1 MLWQQQHDRNRNQS
15 FRYKVVSIQIQYKLK
30 QWNYCHYFKYSL
42 CQMKND
48 PCSCECNLCNCM
60 WSLKKFRTSTGFK
73 PVDLAI
79 PLQRSNQLLK
89 LWSHPTYSN
98 PVEVLNFS
106 QASLHNCINCVHCDN
121 HFFIFISFPQF
132 IYDLFH
138 ISLALK
144 PLMLGAS
151 HLCVHM
157 FLWKR
162 WMWQMYQIK
171 SCMRYVKLFTPWLN
185 QLVSKLL
192 VAKWLCIK
200 KTSNNRQSACNKG
213 FTLCSAADDVCI
225 TTVSLTWLCL
235 VVVASFQLF
244 AFYAVSTPGVQ
255 ITNCVP
261 YKGF

>member
-1 MLWQQQHDRNRNQS
+1 MLWLQQHDRNRNQS

-30 QWNYCHYFKYSL
+30 QWNCTTNKYSL

-89 LWSHPTYSN
+89 LWSHTTYSN

-192 VAKWLCIK
+192 VAKWLVSKRPVTIEKVCATRDSHSAVLLIMFVLWQCLYCELVLIASCSCGQLSTFCI
-200 KTSNNRQSACNKG
+200 
-213 FTLCSAADDVCI
+213 LCS
-225 TTVSLTWLCL
+225 
-235 VVVASFQLF
+235 
-244 AFYAVSTPGVQ
+244 FYSWSS
-255 ITNCVP
+255 N
-261 YKGF
+261 Y

>member
-1 MLWQQQHDRNRNQS
+1 
-15 FRYKVVSIQIQYKLK
+15 
-30 QWNYCHYFKYSL
+30 
-42 CQMKND
+42 MK
-48 PCSCECNLCNCM
+48 P
-60 WSLKKFRTSTGFK
+60 
-73 PVDLAI
+73 PH
-79 PLQRSNQLLK
+79 LLK
-89 LWSHPTYSN
+89 PCWSA
-98 PVEVLNFS
+98 EFS
-106 QASLHNCINCVHCDN
+106 QASLRNCINCVHCDN

-138 ISLALK
+138 MSLTLK

-151 HLCVHM
+151 QLSVHM

-162 WMWQMYQIK
+162 LMWQTYQIE

-185 QLVSKLL
+185 QLVLKLL

-225 TTVSLTWLCL
+225 TTVSLSWLCL

-244 AFYAVSTPGVQ
+244 AFYAVSTLGVQ
-255 ITNCVP
+255 SANCVP
-261 YKGF
+261 YKSF